1 MIHILLDL
9 IADELIVLII
19 DLHFIRIKLHKRLC
33 PIIHSGHHDP
43 SSFSLIHT
51 DAAHVRQ
58 GTAGSLS
65 GDRLTALCIRNRII
79 AWNFFNKEI
88 NRFGRNDDFR
98 IFFQSFHSTQK
109 RNRLIM
115 PSVIQSHLRLIVR
128 RYDRPG
134 LIFIFMDNI
143 AQAGDRSIHH
153 KTAGEIGLFDHMI
166 LEHSH
171 QNRCRNSQRHS
182 IPYQPQFPQRQHHIQ
197 QSVCQ
202 CRKSRTEQIN
212 IINTASCSIHQ
223 RRQSKQV
230 GTQQNG
236 HNPHTESH
244 GHQHRSVFCLP
255 ENTEYKSKQKQ
266 QCKRCQDHVTD
277 IFHIQFNNKF
287 QDSTA
292 HFR

>member
-1 MIHILLDL
+1 
-9 IADELIVLII
+9 
-19 DLHFIRIKLHKRLC
+19 
-33 PIIHSGHHDP
+33 
-43 SSFSLIHT
+43 
-51 DAAHVRQ
+51 
-58 GTAGSLS
+58 
-65 GDRLTALCIRNRII
+65 
-79 AWNFFNKEI
+79 
-88 NRFGRNDDFR
+88 
-98 IFFQSFHSTQK
+98 
-109 RNRLIM
+109 M

-153 KTAGEIGLFDHMI
+153 KTAGETGLFDHII

-212 IINTASCSIHQ
+212 IINAASCSIHQ

-236 HNPHTESH
+236 HDPHTESH

-277 IFHIQFNNKF
+277 IFHIQFNNEF